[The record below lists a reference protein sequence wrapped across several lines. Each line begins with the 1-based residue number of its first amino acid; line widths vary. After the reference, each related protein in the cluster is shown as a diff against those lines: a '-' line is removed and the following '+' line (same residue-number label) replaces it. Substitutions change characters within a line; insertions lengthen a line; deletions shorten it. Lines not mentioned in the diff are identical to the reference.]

1 MTESASG
8 PGPPPRS
15 GWTDERVEQIIG
27 DLLRVGVVLAA
38 LVVAVGGVLYLVQE
52 GAGPIKDK
60 NLQEFRGEQ
69 KLRVLDIVT
78 DAGHFHSA
86 GLIELGLLLLI
97 LTPIARVVFSIA
109 AFALERDRM
118 YVVITT
124 LVLVILLYSLFSGH
138 IH

>member
-1 MTESASG
+1 MTEPAAK
-8 PGPPPRS
+8 PDPPPRT
-15 GWTDERVEQIIG
+15 GWTDAWVEQVIG
-27 DLLRVGVVLAA
+27 NLLRAGVMLAA
-38 LVVAVGGVLYLVQE
+38 VVVAAGGILYLVQE
-52 GAGPIKDK
+52 GGGPIKDK

-69 KLRVLDIVT
+69 KLRVLDIVM
-78 DAGHFHSA
+78 DAGQFHSA

-97 LTPIARVVFSIA
+97 LTPIARVIFSIA